1 MSGLDEFHNFLDNTP
16 PYTEVVITGILSDE
30 ELARRKQDKSAG
42 RAARYTSAS
51 LSKQITPN
59 LYCSGEGCKSYQYF
73 AALATSNYVVSSNN
87 TEINKLEFRCK
98 NCEQTVKTFY
108 IRFEVGQYEKGYPT
122 NETPITIQKV
132 GEFPRFG
139 KQAPNQ
145 VSKLIGNERDHFFK
159 GTICENMGMG
169 IAAFSYYRRVIDARK
184 NNIFDKIIK
193 VLELNK
199 EVNQDLIHELSE
211 AKEETQFTNAVGKI
225 KHALPESLMING
237 QNPLTLLYSALSEG
251 LHVHSDD
258 ECLQYAQAIK
268 LVLFEL
274 VDRLDSSLK
283 EDKALLDAVKLL
295 SLKTG
300 K

>member
-1 MSGLDEFHNFLDNTP
+1 MSGLDEFHGFLDNTP
-16 PYTEVVITGILSDE
+16 PYTELTIAGIFNEPDIQDRKKRLSMGLKDRH
-30 ELARRKQDKSAG
+30 AS
-42 RAARYTSAS
+42 TS
-51 LSKQITPN
+51 LSKQITPS

-73 AALATSNYVVSSNN
+73 TPLATSSFFVSHPDNQ
-87 TEINKLEFRCK
+87 INKLEFRCK

-108 IRFEVGQYEKGYPT
+108 ILFDVGHFEGNFPT

-145 VSKLIGNERDHFFK
+145 VSKLIGSERDHFFK

-199 EVNQDLIHELSE
+199 ETNRDLIQELSE

-225 KHALPESLMING
+225 KHALPESLTING

-251 LHVHSDD
+251 LHVHSDE

-274 VDRLDSSLK
+274 VDRLDSSLR

-295 SLKTG
+295 SIKTG